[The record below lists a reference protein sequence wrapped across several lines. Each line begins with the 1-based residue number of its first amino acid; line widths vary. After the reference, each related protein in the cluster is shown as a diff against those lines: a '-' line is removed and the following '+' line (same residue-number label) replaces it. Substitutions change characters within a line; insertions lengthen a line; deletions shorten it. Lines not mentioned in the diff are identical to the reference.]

1 MTRGDER
8 AVAPRRSPSPDA
20 PRGRVEL
27 LGVWKS
33 YLEGGRRRT
42 VLRGVDA
49 EFEPG
54 EFVAVLGRSGSGK
67 STLLNLIAG
76 IDMVDDG
83 DVVIGGTTL
92 SALGESA
99 RTRLR
104 RRHLG
109 FVFQFFQLIP
119 TLTVGENIGL
129 PLELVGL
136 ARDDAERRIEAMLE
150 RVGLADR
157 RGSFPDVLSGGEQ
170 QRVAVAR
177 AIVHRPAVI
186 LADEPT
192 GNLDSRAGASVLSLL
207 RELTLEVG
215 STVVM
220 ATHSRA
226 AARQADRVALIE
238 DGQLRVTDAR
248 ALPAL

>member
-1 MTRGDER
+1 M
-8 AVAPRRSPSPDA
+8 
-20 PRGRVEL
+20 
-27 LGVWKS
+27 
-33 YLEGGRRRT
+33 
-42 VLRGVDA
+42 LRGVDA